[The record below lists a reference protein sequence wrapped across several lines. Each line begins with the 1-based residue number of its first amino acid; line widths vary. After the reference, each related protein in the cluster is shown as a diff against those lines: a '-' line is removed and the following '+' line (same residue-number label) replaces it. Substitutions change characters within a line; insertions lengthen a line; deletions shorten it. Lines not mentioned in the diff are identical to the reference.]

1 MRGPREALLGLNV
14 ILPSPQPEGEIA
26 SVTPGY
32 RQKAELSD
40 MNKMSP
46 LRNSGAGI
54 HIWGGAGGRGR
65 WPGWLFGHAEVWALF
80 TRPELSLAQAYK
92 IWGPGVPF
100 VG

>member
-1 MRGPREALLGLNV
+1 MRGPREALLGPDV

-40 MNKMSP
+40 MNKVSP

-54 HIWGGAGGRGR
+54 HIWGGGQGGGGVGR
-65 WPGWLFGHAEVWALF
+65 VGFVVMRKFGLSSLGRSCPWLKGIRSGARESPL
-80 TRPELSLAQAYK
+80 
-92 IWGPGVPF
+92 
-100 VG
+100 